1 MQNSSSVK
9 SFCGRFNSTA
19 ANISLS
25 GLILLTMLLANTRA
39 EETVLEQY
47 VKTPDSAFEY
57 RLVKTTYEVLYTT
70 YIIDLTS
77 QQWHAEEVRPKKWKH
92 WLVIVEPRLLGAYT
106 EYLPFFSLVR
116 TDKALL
122 YIIRG
127 DADHEDRPSVA
138 SAQAVQLALRSQSI
152 VAEIHGVPIGPVA
165 FLDEQPETDWWDN
178 LNPFD
183 NDEDKVLREEDSLQA
198 RSFDLALATGDIT
211 WALMAPMTKAV
222 VRGMDV
228 IQQFLQQRYW
238 GRRVAKEFVLTGHSK
253 RGHVAWLTAALD
265 KRVVGVAPI
274 SYDLLNLPE
283 QIALQE
289 ASWPVRSPEQAI
301 NEEFDLYNRFKSATG
316 YALIANIDPYAYRD
330 RLNIPAL
337 IMVGSSDNYSCS
349 DSASL
354 YINDLPGE
362 VRIVYVANQGHAIN
376 ELPEIHNNL
385 TVFYQHIIKN
395 QPLPEYTVSGLEDS
409 VFTVTPVTQK
419 PVMVKLW
426 TATNPAARDFR
437 EVARIAW
444 TATAI
449 EENEERA
456 YTGAVPRSSAGGY
469 IAFYIELTYKEESWA
484 MPAYRLAT
492 PITIL
497 AD

>member
-238 GRRVAKEFVLTGHSK
+238 GRRVAKEFVLTGHS
-253 RGHVAWLTAALD
+253 
-265 KRVVGVAPI
+265 
-274 SYDLLNLPE
+274 
-283 QIALQE
+283 
-289 ASWPVRSPEQAI
+289 
-301 NEEFDLYNRFKSATG
+301 
-316 YALIANIDPYAYRD
+316 
-330 RLNIPAL
+330 
-337 IMVGSSDNYSCS
+337 
-349 DSASL
+349 
-354 YINDLPGE
+354 
-362 VRIVYVANQGHAIN
+362 
-376 ELPEIHNNL
+376 
-385 TVFYQHIIKN
+385 
-395 QPLPEYTVSGLEDS
+395 
-409 VFTVTPVTQK
+409 
-419 PVMVKLW
+419 
-426 TATNPAARDFR
+426 
-437 EVARIAW
+437 
-444 TATAI
+444 
-449 EENEERA
+449 
-456 YTGAVPRSSAGGY
+456 
-469 IAFYIELTYKEESWA
+469 
-484 MPAYRLAT
+484 
-492 PITIL
+492 
-497 AD
+497 